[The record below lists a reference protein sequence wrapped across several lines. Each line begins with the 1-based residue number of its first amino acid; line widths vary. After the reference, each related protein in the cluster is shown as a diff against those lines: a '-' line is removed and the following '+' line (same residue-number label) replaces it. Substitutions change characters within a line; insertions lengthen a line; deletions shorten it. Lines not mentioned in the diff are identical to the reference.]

1 MALPIAV
8 INVLVSCIG
17 LIAGQSTLLSPSQS
31 IVALNQTASLNASAA
46 STYSPNSIIIHYQ
59 TSYLKPSSTITAL
72 AGSSIPTA
80 PPITTS
86 ANNEDDENEEAD
98 KKEKTAIIAASCS
111 GGAILIIGVALVI
124 WSHRKKH
131 DT

>member
-1 MALPIAV
+1 MKSKAAFFDCFSL
-8 INVLVSCIG
+8 
-17 LIAGQSTLLSPSQS
+17 STD
-31 IVALNQTASLNASAA
+31 
-46 STYSPNSIIIHYQ
+46 
-59 TSYLKPSSTITAL
+59 
-72 AGSSIPTA
+72 
-80 PPITTS
+80 
-86 ANNEDDENEEAD
+86 NEDDENEEAD